1 MVMSLM
7 PKFLI
12 RQSYFRLVA
21 SLSGVFLVF
30 QGLVWVLVSSII
42 EETLWEANVAEL
54 YSLTLELERGHL
66 HDHGGD
72 VLWGVGDNIDPSIRR
87 AFMDGK
93 REDSFLP
100 GFVHVFELYEAV
112 FHVEDED
119 LQLEDSDEEE
129 GSLAWGEI
137 FEFAYEGESYI
148 GEMSSD
154 GQTLQYVAVKI
165 DHQRERI
172 EAVSA
177 GIFFTTI
184 VTFVSLVAISYVIA
198 LSSQRKVTKI
208 QTVLSLLSD
217 GDLSAR
223 CDLPPNNDD
232 LSSIA
237 RRLDDALER
246 LEVVTEQTRLFGKNL
261 AHDLRTPLARL
272 RASLEGSEKRH
283 DDLTAALT
291 EVDRIASIIDAMM
304 RIARLQSEVSTASVT
319 PLRLTGFAQRLYE
332 TYEPVLPE
340 RKTLL
345 LEVDGDWVIR
355 ADEVLLE
362 QAIANLLQN
371 AIVHGGDYITLF
383 TSNGVIGISDDGPGV
398 LEDQFDEIIKPSVRL
413 DPSRGEDG
421 AGLGL
426 AFVKAVADHHG
437 ARLALERLMPRG
449 LKCSLQFD

>member
-42 EETLWEANVAEL
+42 EETLWEANIAEL

-72 VLWGVGDNIDPSIRR
+72 VLWGVGDHIDPSIRR

-119 LQLEDSDEEE
+119 LQFEDSAEEE

-184 VTFVSLVAISYVIA
+184 ITFVSLVAISYVIA
-198 LSSQRKVTKI
+198 LSSQRKVQEI
-208 QTVLSLLSD
+208 
-217 GDLSAR
+217 
-223 CDLPPNNDD
+223 
-232 LSSIA
+232 
-237 RRLDDALER
+237 E
-246 LEVVTEQTRLFGKNL
+246 
-261 AHDLRTPLARL
+261 
-272 RASLEGSEKRH
+272 
-283 DDLTAALT
+283 
-291 EVDRIASIIDAMM
+291 
-304 RIARLQSEVSTASVT
+304 
-319 PLRLTGFAQRLYE
+319 
-332 TYEPVLPE
+332 
-340 RKTLL
+340 
-345 LEVDGDWVIR
+345 
-355 ADEVLLE
+355 
-362 QAIANLLQN
+362 
-371 AIVHGGDYITLF
+371 
-383 TSNGVIGISDDGPGV
+383 
-398 LEDQFDEIIKPSVRL
+398 ED
-413 DPSRGEDG
+413 
-421 AGLGL
+421 
-426 AFVKAVADHHG
+426 
-437 ARLALERLMPRG
+437 
-449 LKCSLQFD
+449 

>member
-1 MVMSLM
+1 MVISLT

-12 RQSYFRLVA
+12 RQSYFRLAA
-21 SLSGVFLVF
+21 SLLGVFLVF
-30 QGLVWVLVSSII
+30 QGLVWALVSSTI
-42 EETLWEANVAEL
+42 EDTFWEGEL
-54 YSLTLELERGHL
+54 HALTLQLEMGQL

-72 VLWGVGDNIDPSIRR
+72 VLWGVGDNIDPSIRG

-93 REDSFLP
+93 REDTFLP
-100 GFVHVFELYEAV
+100 GFVSVLELYEAV

-154 GQTLQYVAVKI
+154 GQTLQYVAVNAE
-165 DHQRERI
+165 HQHERI
-172 EAVSA
+172 EALNA
-177 GIFFTTI
+177 AILFMTI
-184 VTFVSLVAISYVIA
+184 AIFVSVMVVFYAIA

-208 QTVLSLLSD
+208 QTALDLLSD
-217 GDLSAR
+217 GDTGAR
-223 CDLPPNNDD
+223 CGLPPGNDD

-237 RRLDDALER
+237 QQLDRALER

-272 RASLEGSEKRH
+272 RASLEGSEERH

-304 RIARLQSEVSTASVT
+304 RIARLQSEVSAASVK
-319 PLRLTGFAQRLYE
+319 PLSLSSFAQRLYE
-332 TYEPVLPE
+332 TYEQVLPE

-345 LEVDGDWVIR
+345 LEIDGDWVIR

-371 AIVHGGDYITLF
+371 AIVHGGDFITLF
-383 TSNGVIGISDDGPGV
+383 TAKGVIGISDDGQGV
-398 LEDQFDEIIKPSVRL
+398 PEDQFDEIIKPSVRL

-426 AFVKAVADHHG
+426 AFVKAVADHHA
-437 ARLALERLMPRG
+437 ARLVVEALTLRG
-449 LKCSLQFD
+449 IKFSLQFD